1 MTRELVLR
9 PGLLAFSSILALA
22 MGSCDAP
29 TPEASALACDPENG
43 GITLP
48 DGFCA
53 LVVAGEVGPARHLAV
68 APNRDVFVALR
79 NVPGPEHS
87 MERGGI
93 VVLRDL
99 DGDGRTD
106 VQERW
111 GENGGNEVLLAPGYV
126 YFATDDAV
134 LRYPRAEGAMVPSG
148 PPDTLVRDLPATQN
162 HRAKSVALGPD
173 NGLFVNIGS
182 PSNACQ
188 EAPRSVGSPG
198 LDPCPQL
205 HTRAGIWR
213 FEANRTGQ
221 TLEDGTRFATGLR
234 NTVALR
240 THPSGSLFGVVH
252 GRDQLSALWGE
263 HFTEEE
269 SAEKPA
275 EEFVRIEEG
284 DNFGWPYCY
293 FDPASNT
300 KVLAPEYG
308 GDGTIVGRCAAMT
321 DPLIEF
327 PAHWAPNDL
336 EFYTGSQFPAEYR
349 GGAFVAFHGS
359 WNRAPMPQ
367 AGYNVAFVPFRGD
380 GPDGDWRIFAE
391 GFAGKDVSPRGA
403 DHRPVGLA
411 QGPDGS
417 LYISDSQVGTIW
429 KVIHT
434 GR

>member
-1 MTRELVLR
+1 MFRESFTRPVLF
-9 PGLLAFSSILALA
+9 GLPFLLIA
-22 MGSCDAP
+22 G
-29 TPEASALACDPENG
+29 ACDTHPPDAVAPGCDPGNG

-48 DGFCA
+48 EGFCA
-53 LVVAGEVGPARHLAV
+53 VVVAEGVGPARHLDV
-68 APNRDVFVALR
+68 APNGDVFVALR
-79 NVPGPEHS
+79 NVAGPERS
-87 MERGGI
+87 LEKGGV

-99 DGDGRTD
+99 DGDGRAD
-106 VQERW
+106 EDQRW
-111 GENGGNEVLLAPGYV
+111 GENGGNEVLLAPGFV

-134 LRYPRAEGAMVPSG
+134 LRYPLIEGAMVPSG
-148 PPDTLVRDLPATQN
+148 PPDTLVRDLPADQN
-162 HRAKSVALGPD
+162 HRAKSLALGPG
-173 NGLFVNIGS
+173 NALFVNIGS

-205 HTRAGIWR
+205 ETRAGIWR
-213 FEANRTGQ
+213 FEGDRIGQ
-221 TLEDGTRFATGLR
+221 TQEDGVRFATGLR

-240 THPSGSLFGVVH
+240 THPSGTLFGVVH
-252 GRDQLSALWGE
+252 GRDQLSALWSE

-269 SAEKPA
+269 NADLPA

-284 DNFGWPYCY
+284 DDFGWPYCY
-293 FDPASNT
+293 FDPISNS

-308 GDGTIVGRCAAMT
+308 GDGSAVGRCADKL
-321 DPLIEF
+321 DPLVAF

-336 EFYTGSQFPAEYR
+336 EFYTGSQFPEKYR

-359 WNRAPMPQ
+359 WNRAPMAQ
-367 AGYNVAFVPFRGD
+367 AGYNIAFVPFLGD
-380 GPDGDWRIFAE
+380 APRDGWHLFAE
-391 GFAGKDVSPRGA
+391 GFAGEDVSPRGA

-417 LYISDSQVGTIW
+417 LFISDSQIGTIW
-429 KVIHT
+429 KVIYT